1 MNKTDFRKV
10 VQVAQL
16 VRAKDWKSLCQWF
29 ESTSKRAKGP
39 KAGSEPDFEIKVQE
53 SAKKCERSCTIRLFC
68 VALSCWRQ
76 ISKKKLFLRFSRP
89 CAQKDGWVRFECSSI
104 GWIYML
110 RGGETRCSAVWSA
123 HLFWVQR
130 AIGSN
135 PVTLMWGI
143 PSANTQIW
151 TSIDRYH
158 FLLLVTRICTLYSK
172 HTRPRRHLFV
182 WSKERDS
189 IYALPAEL
197 LQFYF
202 CLGWYWIINLGYF
215 SHPLPLGFDS
225 QSSLELNVM
234 WKRESNEVKY
244 N

>member
-1 MNKTDFRKV
+1 MNKTYFRKV

-39 KAGSEPDFEIKVQE
+39 KAGSEPDFEIQVQE

-172 HTRPRRHLFV
+172 HTRPIAKDHIAPQY
-182 WSKERDS
+182 
-189 IYALPAEL
+189 IYTSLYGTLISFSVLSLGSWL
-197 LQFYF
+197 LVGRTQPI
-202 CLGWYWIINLGYF
+202 WYWAWAFGLLSFFLRNA
-215 SHPLPLGFDS
+215 
-225 QSSLELNVM
+225 SLEF
-234 WKRESNEVKY
+234 
-244 N
+244 